1 MILLTRLN
9 GSKLYINAEKVMT
22 VEGTPDTIIT
32 LVDNV
37 KYLVKE
43 APDAV
48 VAKIFGYQQRVHNPE
63 LYLIEEK

>member
-43 APDAV
+43 APDDV
-48 VAKIFGYQQRVHNPE
+48 VAKILDYHQRVHNPE
-63 LYLIEEK
+63 LYSIKEN

>member
-9 GSKLYINAEKVMT
+9 GSKLYINAEKVLT

-43 APDAV
+43 APDVV
-48 VAKIFGYQQRVHNPE
+48 VAQILDYQQRVHNPE
-63 LYLIEEK
+63 LYLIKEK